1 MDTTNPFNKEYTMT
15 LSEDLKALSENINK
29 AKTAQVVRIAE
40 VTAETQADIDAPL
53 NELNELTMETVKRY
67 HKFKFDL
74 WNSGETIGLDPMWHI
89 KHVNTDS
96 LVLDSIYEPYQNLVF
111 KDTSHESQF
120 YFAVP
125 LAYFDD
131 AGRWEK
137 GFLEWVEGIHTML
150 NNAPN
155 AFEKSMSLHTEETGA
170 VTNDYVYKAST
181 VGLPYPGKYF
191 TLQKKIVG
199 TLLDSYLVDY
209 ETGNVYYGNKFQ
221 IEDGRVKPFACLR

>member
-1 MDTTNPFNKEYTMT
+1 MT

-29 AKTAQVVRIAE
+29 AKTTQAVRISE
-40 VTAETQADIDAPL
+40 VQTETQEDIDIAL
-53 NELNELTMETVKRY
+53 NGLSELTMETVKRY

-74 WNSGETIGLDPMWHI
+74 WNSGETIGLDPMWHV

-96 LVLDSIYEPYQNLVF
+96 LVFDSIYEPYQNLVF
-111 KDTSHESQF
+111 KDTSHESPF

-131 AGRWEK
+131 ADKWEK
-137 GFLEWVEGIHTML
+137 DFLAWVEGIHTML
-150 NNAPN
+150 KNAPN
-155 AFEKSMSLHTEETGA
+155 VFEKSMSLSSEETG
-170 VTNDYVYKAST
+170 VVENHYEYRAST

-221 IEDGRVKPFACLR
+221 IEDGRIQSFACLR